1 VSGDRLLRLLVRK
14 GIDVTGGVSAGT
26 PYSFEG
32 ACRTC
37 GTGASQAGPL
47 HLPRFKAPKA
57 DLFAT
62 LDSEILVTPRLAD
75 RLRTAG
81 VDSLGP
87 VVAKD
92 GRALPFEQLLPQGT
106 LPPFGAETT
115 GFVRERPCPVC
126 RRDGYFGIPN
136 VPLCLTYPS
145 LPADLRDKDVLAT
158 FERFGNSRLRTPL
171 RDSVF
176 AAPVYV
182 ISGRV
187 ADVLSAAGVRSGEVE
202 AVLLGA
208 SATPDGATAA
218 AGSGEAR

>member
-1 VSGDRLLRLLVRK
+1 MSGDRLLRLVVRK
-14 GIDVTGGVSAGT
+14 GVDVTGGVSAGT
-26 PYSFEG
+26 PYSFES

-57 DLFAT
+57 DLFST
-62 LDSEILVTPRLAD
+62 LDSEILVTPKLAEH
-75 RLRTAG
+75 LRAAG
-81 VDSLGP
+81 VRSLGR
-87 VVAKD
+87 VVDKD
-92 GRALPFEQLLPQGT
+92 GRALPFEQILPQGT
-106 LPPFGAETT
+106 LPRFGAETT

-126 RRDGYFGIPN
+126 NRDGYFGVPN
-136 VPLCLTYPS
+136 VPLRLAYPT
-145 LPADLRDKDVLAT
+145 LPADLLGKDVLAT

-187 ADVLSAAGVRSGEVE
+187 ADALRSAGVRSGEVE
-202 AVLLGA
+202 PVLVDA
-208 SATPDGATAA
+208 QATPEAA
-218 AGSGEAR
+218 AAAPARGEAR